1 MERILDDDPPDVADL
16 LAEAGAVVGGGAA
29 LFAVLG
35 LVSGS
40 FMRDLASRSR
50 WARSRGWDDVDPVRM
65 ATRLA
70 PFGGLFGLTSL
81 IVRWTGLD

>member
-1 MERILDDDPPDVADL
+1 MDEDAPDLADL
-16 LAEAGAVVGGGAA
+16 LAEAGAVVGGGTA

-40 FMRDLASRSR
+40 FMRDVALRSR
-50 WARSRGWDDVDPVRM
+50 WARDRGWDDVDPIRM

-81 IVRWTGLD
+81 IVRWSSRD